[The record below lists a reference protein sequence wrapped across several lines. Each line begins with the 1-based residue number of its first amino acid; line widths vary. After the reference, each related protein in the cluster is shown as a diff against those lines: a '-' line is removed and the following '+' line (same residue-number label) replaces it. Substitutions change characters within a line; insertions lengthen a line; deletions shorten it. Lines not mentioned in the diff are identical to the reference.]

1 MTKIITE
8 NDVPESNLI
17 DLANKTKNTLYKS
30 KRVFAYEVSV
40 GKDGKYIL
48 YVRLDNKG
56 ELETTYFFTTDILLP
71 VSLKDFGVL

>member
-8 NDVPESNLI
+8 DEIPDNNLVE
-17 DLANKTKNTLYKS
+17 LAYKTKNTLYKS
-30 KRVFAYEVSV
+30 KKVFAYEISV

-48 YVRLDNKG
+48 YVRLNNSG

-71 VSLKDFGVL
+71 VSPKDFGEL